1 MVRGALEIIMSILNT
16 VGTDDTP
23 VWMVAK
29 DKDTD
34 HNFEPQLI
42 AWYNIETKEFLTRTT
57 FGTEEEAA
65 AWLKEF
71 WHAVWQ
77 LSL

>member
-1 MVRGALEIIMSILNT
+1 MNKTPILNI
-16 VGTDDTP
+16 VGTEDTP

-29 DKDTD
+29 NLETEKY
-34 HNFEPQLI
+34 EPTLV

-57 FGTEEEAA
+57 FGTEEDAA
-65 AWLKEF
+65 AWLKGF
-71 WHAVWQ
+71 WNAVWQ

>member
-1 MVRGALEIIMSILNT
+1 MFE
-16 VGTDDTP
+16 DTP

-34 HNFEPQLI
+34 DKYKPTLVS
-42 AWYNIETKEFLTRTT
+42 WYNADTKEYLTRRT
-57 FGTEEEAA
+57 FGTAHETE

-71 WHAVWQ
+71 WNAIWQ